1 MSEVPFF
8 FPSAGFDLFG
18 VMHAPQ
24 AARRSTAFLF
34 CPPFGEEMLWT
45 RLVYVNF
52 ARELARRG
60 YPVLRFDYRGTGD
73 SDGDFEDSTVETC
86 LSDIRCA
93 LGVLAEKSGPASAT
107 ALLGV
112 RFGATLAALTA
123 EAVPEVRRLVLWSPI
138 LNGAA
143 YMQELLRVNLTTQ
156 LALYKE
162 VRQNREALVQAMAEG
177 RPANVDGYEITGAM
191 FEQASSIDLLA
202 GPKRSAANCL
212 VAQISPSP
220 QPTLQKELSAL
231 CSLYQAGH
239 GLVAVEEPFWKEI
252 RTVYARAPRLYEGTL
267 SWLEQGENEV

>member
-8 FPSAGFDLFG
+8 FPSNGFNLFG
-18 VMHAPQ
+18 VMHVPQ
-24 AARRSTAFLF
+24 ATRRRAAFLF
-34 CPPFGEEMLWT
+34 CPPFGEEMLWS

-73 SDGDFEDSTVETC
+73 SEGDFEDSTVETY

-93 LGVLAEKSGPASAT
+93 LGVLAEKAGPASGAG
-107 ALLGV
+107 LLGL

-138 LNGAA
+138 VNGAA

-162 VRQNREALVQAMAEG
+162 VRQNREALVSAMAEG
-177 RPANVDGYEITGAM
+177 KPANVDGYEITGAM
-191 FEQASSIDLLA
+191 FEQASSIDLLME
-202 GPKRSAANCL
+202 PKRSDAKCL
-212 VAQISPSP
+212 IAQIAPTP
-220 QPTLQKELSAL
+220 QPALQKELAGL
-231 CSLYQAGH
+231 CSLYRAGR
-239 GLVAVEEPFWKEI
+239 GVVALEEPFWKEI
-252 RTVYARAPRLYEGTL
+252 RAVYARAGRLYEDTA
-267 SWLEQGENEV
+267 SWLEQSENDV

>member
-8 FPSAGFDLFG
+8 FPSNGFNLFG
-18 VMHAPQ
+18 VMHSPQ
-24 AARRSTAFLF
+24 SATRGTAFLF

-60 YPVLRFDYRGTGD
+60 HPVLRFDYRGSGD

-93 LGVLAEKSGPASAT
+93 LGVLAEKAGPVSGT
-107 ALLGV
+107 GLLGL

-123 EAVPEVRRLVLWSPI
+123 ETCPEIRRLVLWSPI
-138 LNGAA
+138 LNGAS

-162 VRQNREALVQAMAEG
+162 VRQNREALVRAMAEG
-177 RPANVDGYEITGAM
+177 KPANVDGYEITGAM
-191 FEQASSIDLLA
+191 FEQASSIDLLE
-202 GPKRSAANCL
+202 GPKRSEANCL
-212 VAQISPSP
+212 IVQIAPKP
-220 QPTLQKELSAL
+220 QPAVQKELAGL
-231 CSLYQAGH
+231 CSLYRAGH
-239 GLVAVEEPFWKEI
+239 STVSIEEPFWKEI
-252 RTVYARAPRLYEGTL
+252 RTVHARAGRLYQDTL
-267 SWLEQGENEV
+267 SWLEQRENEV

>member
-1 MSEVPFF
+1 MNEVPFF
-8 FPSAGFDLFG
+8 FPSNGFDLFG

-24 AARRSTAFLF
+24 TAGRSTAFLF

-73 SDGDFEDSTVETC
+73 SDGEFEDSTVETY

-93 LGVLAEKSGPASAT
+93 LGVLAEKSGPASGT
-107 ALLGV
+107 ALLGL

-138 LNGAA
+138 VNGAA

-162 VRQNREALVQAMAEG
+162 VRQNREALVKAMAEG
-177 RPANVDGYEITGAM
+177 KPANVDGYEVTGAM

-202 GPKRSAANCL
+202 GPKRSAAKCL
-212 VAQISPSP
+212 IAQIAPTSPADAAQGTVRAVFALSGRP
-220 QPTLQKELSAL
+220 RPGCGRRALLEGDQDGLCAGRTTVRGHVEL
-231 CSLYQAGH
+231 AG
-239 GLVAVEEPFWKEI
+239 AV
-252 RTVYARAPRLYEGTL
+252 
-267 SWLEQGENEV
+267 